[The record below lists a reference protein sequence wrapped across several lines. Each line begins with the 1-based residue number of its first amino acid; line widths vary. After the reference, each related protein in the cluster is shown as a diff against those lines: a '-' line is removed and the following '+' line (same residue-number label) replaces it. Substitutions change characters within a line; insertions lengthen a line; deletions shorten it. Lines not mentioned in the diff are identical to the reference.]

1 MWWGAL
7 LDSPWPQKVK
17 TFLCVRDPSGAEAPK
32 RSDYIVG
39 SSAGFPRAS
48 KKRQFYVFEPPGVE
62 GRGRKRDPSGGEL
75 CWTPRVSE
83 SRAIQRF
90 RAPSGGEAPKRS
102 EWRGALLEGPTTIRN
117 KRSAGL
123 PRASESEAALRFRAP
138 RGGKGPKAIR
148 MVRSSAGLP
157 QASES
162 EDNSTF
168 SSPQGRRGPNAIRIR
183 RSSAGLPR
191 ASKHENNFTLSS
203 PPGEARSQSD
213 PNGGELCWIPQG
225 LRM

>member
-1 MWWGAL
+1 MVRNSL
-7 LDSPWPQKVK
+7 QDSPGAQK
-17 TFLCVRDPSGAEAPK
+17 S
-32 RSDYIVG
+32 
-39 SSAGFPRAS
+39 
-48 KKRQFYVFEPPGVE
+48 RQFYVFEPPGLA
-62 GRGRKRDPSGGEL
+62 RPKSDLNGGEL
-75 CWTPRVSE
+75 CWTPQGPQKAKTVL
-83 SRAIQRF
+83 RF
-90 RAPSGGEAPKRS
+90 RAPGGGEVPKRS

-162 EDNSTF
+162 EDSSTF

-183 RSSAGLPR
+183 RSSARLPR
-191 ASKHENNFTLSS
+191 ASKHENNFTFSS